1 VANILRGVSR
11 GRNKVGKRRIIQ
23 GTTMGRSATM
33 SQQPKKNRVTVKI
46 YDEEY
51 TMRGTASPEYMRRL
65 ADYVDEKMKQIGQA
79 NSRLGINKV
88 AVLTSVNLAD
98 ELFRLRKEVREL
110 ENMLK
115 KKSTK

>member
-1 VANILRGVSR
+1 MREQHHRSICGAWLIMLMKDEANR
-11 GRNKVGKRRIIQ
+11 
-23 GTTMGRSATM
+23 
-33 SQQPKKNRVTVKI
+33 
-46 YDEEY
+46 
-51 TMRGTASPEYMRRL
+51 
-65 ADYVDEKMKQIGQA
+65 QA

-115 KKSTK
+115 KKNTK

>member
-1 VANILRGVSR
+1 
-11 GRNKVGKRRIIQ
+11 
-23 GTTMGRSATM
+23 MGRSATM